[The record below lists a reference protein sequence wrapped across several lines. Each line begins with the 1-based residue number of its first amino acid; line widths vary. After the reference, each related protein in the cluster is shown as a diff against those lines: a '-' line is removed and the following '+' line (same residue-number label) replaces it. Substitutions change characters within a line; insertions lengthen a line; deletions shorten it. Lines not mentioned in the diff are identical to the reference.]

1 MRSEENDMKAYFTPN
16 LEYVQ
21 LHVQDVI
28 ATSSVTDPEADY
40 PVDDLGDF
48 SGLIRNR

>member
-1 MRSEENDMKAYFTPN
+1 MKTYFAPH

-21 LHVQDVI
+21 LHEQDVI
-28 ATSSVTDPEADY
+28 ATSSVTAPEADY